1 MGQME
6 LQDELG
12 KGAYGAVKKV
22 LHRPTNVTM
31 AMKVR
36 LAIDV
41 VIHIVTTST
50 RKFGWSSTRQ
60 D

>member
-1 MGQME
+1 ME

-36 LAIDV
+36 LAVDV